1 MKGGKD
7 AVLLI
12 HGLTGSPFEMKHLAK
27 RLHKAGFTVR
37 VPLLAGHG
45 TSIQELSKLHW
56 QDWYGTVVETFN
68 ELKKEHDSV
77 SVSGLCMGALLALQ
91 LAADYEDEVTAISLL
106 STTLFYDGWS
116 LPWYKFLLPLT
127 YYPPVKYFYSYKES
141 PPYGIK
147 NERLRE
153 LYLHGMKDGSIAY
166 DTIPAESMRELY
178 RLSKA
183 VRKIMLLIKTPAL
196 ILHSAED
203 DLASSKNADYIERH
217 IGEDVVRKILLK
229 DTYHMITIDNQKET
243 VADETINFLRDSIE
257 QREIKANGLQ
267 RDIHKI
273 AF

>member
-7 AVLLI
+7 AALLI
-12 HGLTGSPFEMKHLAK
+12 HGLTGSPFEVKHLAK
-27 RLHKAGFTVR
+27 RLHKAGFTVS

-45 TSIQELSKLHW
+45 TSIQELSKLRW
-56 QDWYGTVVETFN
+56 QDWYGTVAETFN
-68 ELKKEHDSV
+68 DLKKNHDSV
-77 SVSGLCMGALLALQ
+77 SASGLCMGALLALQ
-91 LAADYEDEVTAISLL
+91 LAADYEGEVTAISLL

-116 LPWYKFLLPLT
+116 LPWYKFLLPLA

-141 PPYGIK
+141 SPYGIK

-166 DTIPAESMRELY
+166 DTIPAEGMRELY
-178 RLSKA
+178 RLSNA
-183 VRKIMLLIKTPAL
+183 VRKIMPRIKTPVL

-217 IGEDVVRKILLK
+217 IGGDMARKILLK

-243 VADETINFLRDSIE
+243 VADETINFLRDCIE